1 MNNLILQVAIIVP
14 TLQNSN
20 CCFSKLFGCYSCV
33 TVPPMLIQR
42 MMVVKYLVG
51 G

>member
-1 MNNLILQVAIIVP
+1 MAMVMMCITAKLKL
-14 TLQNSN
+14 L
-20 CCFSKLFGCYSCV
+20 FSKFFGYYSCV

-42 MMVVKYLVG
+42 MQWTIVVTNYLVG